1 MDKHIVRKSILLF
14 AALLFLL
21 ACEFPVLSAPASSDT
36 EPLSIETIVA
46 GTAAAAQTQTA
57 ILLPPPTKTPTLT
70 PLPTGTS
77 TETPTSTATVI
88 FIPPTSVKPFET
100 YSAGSQC
107 ELIALKPNNPVLAP
121 REKFETEWTLK
132 NTGNELWLDMN
143 VDFRYSDGT
152 DMHRKD
158 VYDLPS
164 SVPAG
169 GQVIITVPM
178 IAPSNPGN
186 YTSTWVLASN
196 KKTLCKVSVSITVK

>member
-1 MDKHIVRKSILLF
+1 MDKHIVRKPIFLF

-21 ACEFPVLSAPASSDT
+21 ACEIPVLSAPASSGT

-57 ILLPPPTKTPTLT
+57 ILRPPPTKTPTLT

-88 FIPPTSVKPFET
+88 FIAPTSVKPFET

-107 ELIALKPNNPVLAP
+107 QLIALKPHNPVLAP

-132 NTGNELWLDMN
+132 NTGNELWLDSN
-143 VDFRYSDGT
+143 VDFRFSEGK
-152 DMHRKD
+152 DMHKTD
-158 VYDLPS
+158 VYDLPI
-164 SVPAG
+164 SVPTG
-169 GQVIITVPM
+169 GQVVITVPM
-178 IAPSNPGN
+178 VAPSNPGN
-186 YTSTWVLASN
+186 YTSTWVLAT
-196 KKTLCKVSVSITVK
+196 KKETLCKVSVSIIVK